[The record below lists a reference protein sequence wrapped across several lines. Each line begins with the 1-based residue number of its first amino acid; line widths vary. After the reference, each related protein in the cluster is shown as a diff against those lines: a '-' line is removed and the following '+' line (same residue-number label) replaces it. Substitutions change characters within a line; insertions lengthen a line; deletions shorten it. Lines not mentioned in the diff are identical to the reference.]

1 MGSRVSVKIELE
13 KYVSTKNVLIALLS
27 GLLIFLSLKINRSL
41 DAVFLLAPGIS
52 WLFFPAGVKL
62 LLVLLGRFPA
72 VVGMFF
78 SSLMVGLSNWAS
90 QSIWT
95 IVYISFVSVACY
107 PGATTIC
114 QKLFGILNDFTQ
126 VRYWHIA
133 VLSLVATLM
142 DVLIHQLIYFSHGW
156 TNWIDY
162 LNQSVAVAGGD
173 FLGCFVVISAFNAVL
188 GQLRLHAKTTA
199 AS

>member
-1 MGSRVSVKIELE
+1 MKIEFE
-13 KYVSTKNVLIALLS
+13 NYVNAKNILIVVAS
-27 GLLIFLSLKINRSL
+27 GLLIFLSLKINRSFNG
-41 DAVFLLAPGIS
+41 VFLLAPGIS

-72 VVGMFF
+72 VLGMFF
-78 SSLMVGLSNWAS
+78 SSLLAGMSNWAD
-90 QSIWT
+90 QSILT

-114 QKLFGILNDFTQ
+114 QKLFGILNDFSL

-156 TNWIDY
+156 TNWGDY
-162 LNQSVAVAGGD
+162 LTQSIAVAAGD
-173 FLGCFVVISAFNAVL
+173 FLGCFVVISVFYFML
-188 GQLRLHAKTTA
+188 GQVQPHVKTTA
-199 AS
+199 TH

>member
-1 MGSRVSVKIELE
+1 VKIEFE
-13 KYVSTKNVLIALLS
+13 NYVNAKNVLIAVAS
-27 GLLIFLSLKINRSL
+27 GLLIFLSLKINRSF

-72 VVGMFF
+72 VLGMFF
-78 SSLMVGLSNWAS
+78 SSLLAGMSNWAD
-90 QSIWT
+90 QSILT

-114 QKLFGILNDFTQ
+114 QKLFGILNDFSL

-156 TNWIDY
+156 TNWGDY
-162 LNQSVAVAGGD
+162 LTQSVTVAAGD
-173 FLGCFVVISAFNAVL
+173 FLGCFVVISVFYFML
-188 GQLRLHAKTTA
+188 GHLQPHVKTTA
-199 AS
+199 TQ